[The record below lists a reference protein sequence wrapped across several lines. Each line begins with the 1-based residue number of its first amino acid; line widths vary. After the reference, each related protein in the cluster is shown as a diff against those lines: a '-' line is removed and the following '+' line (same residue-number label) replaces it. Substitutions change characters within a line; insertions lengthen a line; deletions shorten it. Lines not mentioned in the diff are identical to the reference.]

1 MGCLLSCCG
10 GDSDSELGEAGERT
24 RLLPDS
30 DRATVGHGVPDGLHS
45 EHGGAMAGP
54 FSQSVPK
61 ATDEQSALSRILHNT
76 ATDII
81 DISTIENTPGI
92 EQQDYVERAAHYNK
106 RLGAVGG
113 RIVAKH
119 AVRRVGGGGELGV
132 AQVERILAS
141 EPISHTDLALITEIA
156 MRMDRAVKEMEV
168 ENTEEL
174 VVPFGVN

>member
-1 MGCLLSCCG
+1 MS
-10 GDSDSELGEAGERT
+10 
-24 RLLPDS
+24 
-30 DRATVGHGVPDGLHS
+30 
-45 EHGGAMAGP
+45 GP

-113 RIVAKH
+113 RTML
-119 AVRRVGGGGELGV
+119 RELLTTIKGWV
-132 AQVERILAS
+132 LWV
-141 EPISHTDLALITEIA
+141 
-156 MRMDRAVKEMEV
+156 
-168 ENTEEL
+168 
-174 VVPFGVN
+174 

>member
-1 MGCLLSCCG
+1 
-10 GDSDSELGEAGERT
+10 
-24 RLLPDS
+24 
-30 DRATVGHGVPDGLHS
+30 
-45 EHGGAMAGP
+45 MAGP

-92 EQQDYVERAAHYNK
+92 EQQDYVER
-106 RLGAVGG
+106 
-113 RIVAKH
+113 
-119 AVRRVGGGGELGV
+119 
-132 AQVERILAS
+132 ILAS

-174 VVPFGVN
+174 VVPFGV

>member
-1 MGCLLSCCG
+1 
-10 GDSDSELGEAGERT
+10 
-24 RLLPDS
+24 
-30 DRATVGHGVPDGLHS
+30 
-45 EHGGAMAGP
+45 MAGP
-54 FSQSVPK
+54 YSQSIPK

-92 EQQDYVERAAHYNK
+92 EQQDYVERAA
-106 RLGAVGG
+106 
-113 RIVAKH
+113 
-119 AVRRVGGGGELGV
+119 
-132 AQVERILAS
+132 QVERILAS
-141 EPISHTDLALITEIA
+141 EPISHTDLAVITEIA